1 VVEPALVTAVAAQ
14 DRLDLAA
21 LEGGI
26 ACFGTRSP
34 THAVTLL
41 DVVGAEAALASADD
55 ATQEE
60 LLAGRAQ
67 FLNAQTTPFQVLL
80 RAEPVDLEGHLAR
93 VRARAEQLPAA
104 LRTIALEYIQF
115 LQALAQQ
122 RTLLERHCYI
132 VLPDHRAEIPA
143 VSLGRRMGS
152 LLRLRPKFG
161 LSRDRDSV
169 DRSDDPETV
178 PASVARRLHARSDLV
193 ARQLGRSGLHTRRL
207 ASQQVADLLHRCW
220 SPELARVQRFRD
232 ELGAYTSLV
241 VGSRRPARPRSA
253 DHDGQTSSDAANAG
267 TGDAERLFALGTRT
281 LADLIAPSGCE
292 IRADH
297 LQLDGQYGRVLVV
310 TAYPRLVTPGWL
322 SQLVEIDLPIEV
334 SVHVYPLTSVEMV
347 RALGVQIARLQSSR
361 LAAMRGERIADP
373 EREIALEDAERL
385 RERLQRGEERLF
397 AVSLYFLLRA
407 KALGELDELT
417 RRVEEQLDALLAHSR
432 RALWEQERGFRS
444 CLPEARDQLLVP
456 RNLDTSALAATL
468 PFVGPSLAME
478 SGMLVGLARTGQ
490 TPVLLDP
497 FDRSLDNANTVVVAP
512 AGAGKSFFTKLLM
525 LRQLINGTDCIAVDP
540 ENEYSRVAEA
550 ADGQVVR
557 LAASSAHH
565 INPFDLPAPPA
576 GPGAGRN
583 EEQSGSEDD
592 VGENPLAEPVTGLL
606 GLLEVMLCSSSNAAG
621 KPGSFD
627 NHERALLD
635 RAIYRTYAEVGITAD
650 VTTHTRPAPLLG
662 DLLAVLGDMP
672 GEIATS
678 LAVRLDR
685 YVSGSLSAGLF
696 AGPTNVELDRRLVV
710 FNIQQL
716 EDELRPLA
724 IHLIAGWVWTRVRRD
739 RRPRLL
745 VIDEA
750 WSLLRFAEGGAFVAA
765 MARRARKYYLGLVTI
780 TQQVADLADEGH
792 GETILSN
799 AAQVLLLKQ
808 KADTID
814 AATTR
819 FRLTAEERQLLLGAD
834 KGEGLLIVRGNRIP
848 LQVVASKA
856 EYRLATTN
864 PRDLEELAAAAA
876 AVPETPKVS
885 ASNGA
890 AGQGSVGAVLAA
902 RRAAR
907 AAAIS
912 PNGVSHASLD

>member
-1 VVEPALVTAVAAQ
+1 MTAVAAQ
-14 DRLDLAA
+14 TRLDLVA
-21 LEGGI
+21 LEGGV
-26 ACFGTRSP
+26 ACFGTRSSA
-34 THAVTLL
+34 HAVALL

-60 LLAGRAQ
+60 LLAGRVQ
-67 FLNAQTTPFQVLL
+67 FLNAQTSPFQVLL
-80 RAEPVDLEGHLAR
+80 RAEPVDLDGHLGRVQAR
-93 VRARAEQLPAA
+93 VELLPAA
-104 LRTIALEYIQF
+104 LRAIALDYIAF

-122 RTLLERHCYI
+122 RTLLERHCYV
-132 VLPDHRAEIPA
+132 VLPDHRAELPA
-143 VSLGRRMGS
+143 VSLSRRLQHLVGWGGHAES
-152 LLRLRPKFG
+152 SG
-161 LSRDRDSV
+161 DSEMV
-169 DRSDDPETV
+169 ST
-178 PASVARRLHARSDLV
+178 SVARRLQARIDLV
-193 ARQLGRSGLHTRRL
+193 ARQLGRSGLRTRRL
-207 ASQQVADLLHRCW
+207 ESHQVAELLHRCW
-220 SPELARVQRFRD
+220 SPELARVQRLRD

-241 VGSRRPARPRSA
+241 VSSRQIAHPLSDNHEPPGIAE
-253 DHDGQTSSDAANAG
+253 QTDSDDEDTA
-267 TGDAERLFALGTRT
+267 RLFALGTRT

-292 IRADH
+292 VRADH
-297 LQLDGQYGRVLVV
+297 LQLDGQYTRVLVV

-322 SQLVEIDLPIEV
+322 SLLVETDLPIEV
-334 SVHVYPLTSVEMV
+334 SVHVSPLASAEMV
-347 RALGVQIARLQSSR
+347 RTLGVQIARLQSSR
-361 LAAMRGERIADP
+361 LAALRGERIADP

-397 AVSLYFLLRA
+397 AVSLYLLLRA
-407 KALGELDELT
+407 KALRELDELT

-478 SGMLVGLARTGQ
+478 SGMLVGLARTSQ

-497 FDRSLDNANTVVVAP
+497 FDRSLDNANLVVVAP
-512 AGAGKSFFTKLLM
+512 AGAGKSFFTKLLV

-540 ENEYSRVAEA
+540 ENEFSRIAEA

-557 LAASSAHH
+557 LAASSAHR
-565 INPFDLPAPPA
+565 INPFDLPPPA
-576 GPGAGRN
+576 AN
-583 EEQSGSEDD
+583 
-592 VGENPLAEPVTGLL
+592 VGEVLVEVEEDPLAERVTALL
-606 GLLEVMLCSSSNAAG
+606 GLLEVMLC
-621 KPGSFD
+621 GSRTLSGRSGSLD
-627 NHERALLD
+627 NHERAILD
-635 RAIYRTYAEVGITAD
+635 RAIYRTYAQAGITAD
-650 VTTHTRPAPLLG
+650 VGTHSRSAPLMSGLHS
-662 DLLAVLGDMP
+662 VLEDTP
-672 GEIATS
+672 GEVAAS
-678 LAVRLDR
+678 LTMRLER
-685 YVSGSLSAGLF
+685 YVEGSLSTGLF
-696 AGPTNVELDRRLVV
+696 AGPTNVELDRKLVV

-750 WSLLRFAEGGAFVAA
+750 WSLLSFAEGGAFVAA

-780 TQQVADLADEGH
+780 TQQVADLADDGH

-819 FRLTAEERQLLLGAD
+819 FRLTSDERQLLLGAD
-834 KGEGLLIVRGNRIP
+834 KGEGLLLVRGNRIP

-864 PRDLEELAAAAA
+864 PRDLEDFAAAAA
-876 AVPETPKVS
+876 AVNAPVATRVPP
-885 ASNGA
+885 SNG
-890 AGQGSVGAVLAA
+890 AGQGSVGAVLTA
-902 RRAAR
+902 RRAVR
-907 AAAIS
+907 GAASS
-912 PNGVSHASLD
+912 PNG